1 MKRLLLALVT
11 TSLFAACG
19 SAFAQSNA
27 TLEPVIVQNGNMS
40 VDCTPPSSDRACEAL
55 HAQIRQ
61 NFSPREI
68 GVLFGARTAYAESLT
83 AFPRLVA
90 RYDAL
95 MREQGVAA
103 YAKPRATSV
112 AAK

>member
-1 MKRLLLALVT
+1 MKRLLLALIT

-19 SAFAQSNA
+19 SALAASDT
-27 TLEPVIVQNGNMS
+27 TLEPIIIRSGNTV
-40 VDCTPPSSDRACEAL
+40 VDCTPPSAERACEPL

-90 RYDAL
+90 RYDAF
-95 MREQGVAA
+95 MRDQGIAA
-103 YAKPRATSV
+103 YARPRATSV